1 LGSTGP
7 HAAWVK
13 LMDPSQGPTQTTE
26 LRVFKS
32 TLEFRGLGNAS
43 AILGVSPQS
52 LALTMKK
59 ALKNVEL
66 AEETVVFYKLVSS
79 RVRILVKPK
88 TSLSRIPKVVL
99 EEADIAGVKVRA
111 DYSLIYRLVEY
122 EAGECIS
129 DGLVTKPIL
138 VLIDRE
144 GFIDVYPYER
154 VASIASK
161 LERILGELPQLKTPP
176 LHFKLYRDM

>member
-1 LGSTGP
+1 MGKLVGFLTGLQ
-7 HAAWVK
+7 AK
-13 LMDPSQGPTQTTE
+13 LLV
-26 LRVFKS
+26 LRG
-32 TLEFRGLGNAS
+32 RGLSYREAS
-43 AILGVSPQS
+43 TILGVSPQS

-66 AEETVVFYKLVSS
+66 AEETVVFYKLVNS

-99 EEADIAGVKVRA
+99 EEADAVGVKVRA

-122 EAGECIS
+122 KAGECIS

-138 VLIDRE
+138 VLVSKE
-144 GFIDVYPYER
+144 GFIDIYPYER
-154 VASIASK
+154 VASIVSK
-161 LERILGELPQLKTPP
+161 LEGVLGELPQLKTLP
-176 LHFKLYRDM
+176 LYFKLYKDM